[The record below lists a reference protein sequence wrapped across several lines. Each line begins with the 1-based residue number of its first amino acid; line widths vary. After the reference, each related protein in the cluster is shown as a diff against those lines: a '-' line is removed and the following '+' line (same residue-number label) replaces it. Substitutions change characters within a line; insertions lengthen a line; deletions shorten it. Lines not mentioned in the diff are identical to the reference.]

1 MANVPSGANDA
12 LPELPALAKSA
23 EEFLAQQYDYVIVG
37 GGTAGLVV
45 AARLSENPDVTV
57 GVLEAGKCKLNDML
71 VDTPAFFQQMLGN
84 PEYDW
89 MLKTEPQ
96 PGPGNGIHHMP
107 CGKLLGGSSGINYMM
122 YVRGSDQDYD
132 DWATLAGDPSWSAAA
147 MKKYIHKHQ
156 TLDDTDGGTFGFARE
171 YHGTSGPIHTSV
183 NDTRLDIEGDWI
195 LASKRAAGLPE
206 KSPDPWDGQ
215 HIGFFSILGSVARMG
230 EHRGRRSYAARGYF
244 EANAQRPNLKV
255 LCEAQVSNII
265 LEGNTA
271 VGAAFR
277 FGGQEKSVRAKR
289 EVILS
294 AGVIHSPQL
303 LELSGIGDPE
313 VLRKAGVEVKV
324 ELPSVGNNFQDHVV
338 TGQVYELVAG
348 VKSLD
353 DLHAPASM
361 AAALETLSERRGG
374 PLTDVSTGQGFVS
387 YRSLVGDEELERT
400 LETIR
405 ETLKGPQTTEF
416 ERKQLEVV
424 MAHLKD
430 SRSANLQ
437 IVLVPA
443 AISLGDEGI
452 EDQSKMYPAG
462 DPTKNNRVVWGAALQ
477 YPVSRGSVHIQSS
490 DSTDPP
496 IINPAYLTHPADVAV
511 LGTGFRLANRI
522 AATPPLAPKISKR
535 LRPAPD
541 IDLDVQ
547 ANAERSICEWYI
559 GEYHPCG
566 SCAMGDTVDS
576 KLKVVGVKNLRVVD
590 ASIFPGHMSGNIQ
603 SAVYAM
609 AEKAADI
616 IKDE

>member
-1 MANVPSGANDA
+1 
-12 LPELPALAKSA
+12 
-23 EEFLAQQYDYVIVG
+23 
-37 GGTAGLVV
+37 
-45 AARLSENPDVTV
+45 
-57 GVLEAGKCKLNDML
+57 
-71 VDTPAFFQQMLGN
+71 
-84 PEYDW
+84 
-89 MLKTEPQ
+89 
-96 PGPGNGIHHMP
+96 MP

-490 DSTDPP
+490 GQCKFS
-496 IINPAYLTHPADVAV
+496 
-511 LGTGFRLANRI
+511 
-522 AATPPLAPKISKR
+522 S
-535 LRPAPD
+535 
-541 IDLDVQ
+541 
-547 ANAERSICEWYI
+547 
-559 GEYHPCG
+559 
-566 SCAMGDTVDS
+566 
-576 KLKVVGVKNLRVVD
+576 
-590 ASIFPGHMSGNIQ
+590 
-603 SAVYAM
+603 
-609 AEKAADI
+609 
-616 IKDE
+616 